1 MNRKDL
7 GTLIVCSLRY
17 CFGRCSY
24 MPSDVV
30 AIAKKNWG
38 DLDKEDKLVI
48 QRDLRET
55 IATRNMGHDCDVVM
69 WNNFAKWIEETEG
82 VKNEN
87 IDLECAKFLE
97 ATGIRRP
104 E

>member
-1 MNRKDL
+1 MNKKSL
-7 GTLIVCSLRY
+7 GTLIICSLRY

-48 QRDLRET
+48 QRDLREA
-55 IATRNMGHDCDVVM
+55 IATRDMGHDCDVAM
-69 WNNFAKWIEETEG
+69 WRNFAKWIEER
-82 VKNEN
+82 
-87 IDLECAKFLE
+87 E
-97 ATGIRRP
+97 ARSQESVERESEYREEPYTQICGS
-104 E
+104 